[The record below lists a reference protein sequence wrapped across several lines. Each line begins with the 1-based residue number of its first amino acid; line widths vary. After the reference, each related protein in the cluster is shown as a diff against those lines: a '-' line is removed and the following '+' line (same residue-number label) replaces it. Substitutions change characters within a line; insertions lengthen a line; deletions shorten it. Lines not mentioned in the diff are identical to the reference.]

1 MTELT
6 FQTRRQAALIT
17 DALDGNHPGC
27 AGCGISVV
35 NVATNPNRSVTF
47 EGKLVLTEGVM
58 FIEHPV
64 LINPCCRGHSLK
76 AKAESDPLIPFTPDD
91 GKITIEGKKIIH
103 VGDVT
108 ECLSKIIKIT

>member
-27 AGCGISVV
+27 AGCGISLV
-35 NVATNPNRSVTF
+35 NVATNPNKSVTF

-58 FIEHPV
+58 FNQHPI
-64 LINPCCRGHSLK
+64 LINLCCNGHNLK
-76 AKAESDPLIPFTPDD
+76 AKAESDPSTPFAPDD

-103 VGDVT
+103 IGDVT
-108 ECLSKIIKIT
+108 ECLSKIIEIT